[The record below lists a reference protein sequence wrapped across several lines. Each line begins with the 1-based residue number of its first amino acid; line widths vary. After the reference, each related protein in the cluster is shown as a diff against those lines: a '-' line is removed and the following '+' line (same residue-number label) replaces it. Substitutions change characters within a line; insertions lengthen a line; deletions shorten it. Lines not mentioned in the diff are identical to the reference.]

1 MSLSSPFIRRPV
13 ATTLLTIAVAFAGI
27 LGFNQLSVAPLP
39 QVDYPTISISASLPG
54 ASPETMAA
62 TVATPLE
69 RALGRIA
76 GVTEMTSSSSLGQTN
91 IALQFDLSRDIN
103 GAANDVQAA
112 INAAQSLMPSGMP
125 RNPTYRKVNPADSPI
140 MVLTMTSDT
149 MTRPQLYDVAASILS
164 QKISQLDGVGNV
176 NIGGSSLPAVRI
188 ELNPLLMSDYG
199 IGYED
204 VRSII
209 VTNNVNRPKG
219 LIEFGEHSWQIQA
232 NDQAMRAADY
242 KPLIVCYRNGAP
254 VVLSEIAEITDGSE
268 DIRNTGMA
276 SGKPA
281 VLLTV
286 FRQPGANIIATVD
299 NIQAILPLLRASIP
313 ASINLEVAMD
323 RTPTIRA
330 SLHEVEKSLIVS
342 IILVVMV
349 VFLFLGNLRATLIPS
364 IAVPVSLIGTFSIM
378 YLLGYSLNNISL
390 MALTV
395 ATGFVV
401 DDAIVVLEAISRRIE
416 EGVKPFQAA
425 LDGAAEVGFTVV
437 SITVSLVAVFIPL
450 LLMGGIIGR
459 LFREFAVTLSVA
471 ITVSLLIS
479 LTTTPMLCAL
489 LLKPAQEHQPNRFTV
504 FVTNIFNGI
513 TRLYETSLRFALQH
527 RLATMAVLL
536 LTICLNVYLYIIVP
550 KGFFPQQD
558 NGRIVANIMMDQAS
572 SFHSLEEKMTIFSNV
587 LREDEAVENV
597 VGFGGGS
604 GGRGGSMMFVT
615 LKPLKERKISVDEV
629 VARLRKRLNQV
640 AGASLFLMPVQ
651 DVRIGGRGSNA
662 QFQFTLMADRMED
675 LREWE
680 SKIRIAMTN
689 LPELADVNGDTQDKG
704 IETYLTVD
712 RDAVARLGLT
722 MKAVDSALG
731 DAFGQSQV
739 STIYN
744 PLNQYHVVLGVSER
758 YTQSSESLKNIYVS
772 APNPQN
778 PKANI
783 QVPLAAIAK
792 YKTSNTPLSV
802 NHQGQY
808 AASTISFNLLPG
820 EPLSDATDAIE
831 EMMANLKVPNTVHG
845 SFQGT
850 AKVFQDSLASQPWLI
865 AAALFT
871 VYIVLGILYESTI
884 HPITILST
892 LPSAGIGAIVA
903 LMLCNTE
910 LSIIAMIGIILLIGI
925 VKKNAIMMIDYA
937 ISARRQDGLSA
948 EEAIFKASILR
959 FRPIMMTTM
968 AAILGAVPLAIGAG
982 DGAELRRPLGLA
994 IIGGL
999 IFSQVLTLYTTPV
1012 VYLYME
1018 RFFKKSSV

>member
-1 MSLSSPFIRRPV
+1 
-13 ATTLLTIAVAFAGI
+13 
-27 LGFNQLSVAPLP
+27 
-39 QVDYPTISISASLPG
+39 
-54 ASPETMAA
+54 
-62 TVATPLE
+62 VATPLE

-76 GVTEMTSSSSLGQTN
+76 GVTEMTSSSSLGQTS
-91 IALQFDLSRDIN
+91 ITLQFDLSRDIN

-188 ELNPLLMSDYG
+188 ELNPTLMSDYG

-204 VRSII
+204 VRTII
-209 VTNNVNRPKG
+209 ITNNVNRPKG
-219 LIEFGEHSWQIQA
+219 LLEFGERSWQIEA
-232 NDQAMRAADY
+232 NDQAMKALDY
-242 KPLIVCYRNGAP
+242 RPLIVCYRNGAP
-254 VVLSEIAEITDGSE
+254 VRLFDIAEVTDASE

-276 SGKPA
+276 SGKAA
-281 VLLTV
+281 VLLTI
-286 FRQPGANIIATVD
+286 FRQPGANIIETVD
-299 NIQAILPLLRASIP
+299 SVHAILPLLRSSIP
-313 ASINLEVAMD
+313 AAINLEVAMD
-323 RTPTIRA
+323 RTPTIRGA
-330 SLHEVEKSLIVS
+330 LHEVEKSLIIS

-364 IAVPVSLIGTFSIM
+364 IAVPISLIGTFSIM
-378 YLLGYSLNNISL
+378 YLLGYTLNNISL

-437 SITVSLVAVFIPL
+437 SITISLVAVFIPL

-459 LFREFAVTLSVA
+459 LFREFAVTLSVS
-471 ITVSLLIS
+471 IGVSLLIS

-489 LLKPAQEHQPNRFTV
+489 LLKPASEHRPSRFTL
-504 FVTNIFNGI
+504 FVTGLFDRVTN
-513 TRLYETSLRFALQH
+513 LYESSLRFALRH
-527 RLATMAVLL
+527 RLATMIVLF
-536 LTICLNVYLYIIVP
+536 LTICLNVYLYILVP

-572 SFHSLEEKMTIFSNV
+572 SFHSLEEKMTTFSNV
-587 LREDEAVENV
+587 LREDEAIENV

-615 LKPLKERKISVDEV
+615 LKPLKQRKISVDEV
-629 VARLRKRLNQV
+629 VNRLRKRLNQV
-640 AGASLFLMPVQ
+640 AGASLFLVPVQ

-680 SKIRIAMTN
+680 AKIRIAMTN

-722 MKAVDSALG
+722 MKQVDAALG
-731 DAFGQSQV
+731 DAFGQAQV

-744 PLNQYHVVLGVSER
+744 PLNQYHVVLAVSER
-758 YTQSSESLKNIYVS
+758 YTQSSESLKTIYIS
-772 APNPQN
+772 ATNPQN
-778 PKANI
+778 PSANVQI
-783 QVPLAAIAK
+783 PLSAVAH
-792 YKTSNTPLSV
+792 YKTTNTPLSV

-831 EMMANLKVPNTVHG
+831 EMMTNLKVPNTVHG

-892 LPSAGIGAIVA
+892 LPSAGIGAILA

-937 ISARRQDGLSA
+937 ISARRQEGLSA

-982 DGAELRRPLGLA
+982 DGAEIRRPLGLA

-999 IFSQVLTLYTTPV
+999 IFSQMLTLYTTPV

>member
-13 ATTLLTIAVAFAGI
+13 ATTLLTVAIAFAGM
-27 LGFNQLSVAPLP
+27 LGFSQLSIAPLP
-39 QVDYPTISISASLPG
+39 QVDYPTISVSANLPG

-91 IALQFDLSRDIN
+91 ISLQFDLSRDIN

-112 INAAQSLMPSGMP
+112 INAAQSIMPTGMP

-140 MVLTMTSDT
+140 MVITMTSET
-149 MTRPQLYDVAASILS
+149 MSRTQMYDVAATVLS

-176 NIGGSSLPAVRI
+176 SIGGSSLPAVRV
-188 ELNPLLMSDYG
+188 ELNPTLMSHYG

-204 VRSII
+204 VRAVIA
-209 VTNNVNRPKG
+209 TNNVNRPKG
-219 LIEFGEHSWQIQA
+219 LLEYGEHSWQIEA
-232 NDQAMRAADY
+232 NDQAKKAVDY
-242 KPLIVCYRNGAP
+242 KPIVVCYRNGAP
-254 VVLSEIAEITDGSE
+254 VHLSDIAEITDSSE

-281 VLLTV
+281 VLLTI
-286 FRQPGANIIATVD
+286 FRQPGANIIETVD
-299 NIQAILPLLRASIP
+299 SIHALMPLLRASIP
-313 ASINLEVAMD
+313 ASIKLEVALD

-330 SLHEVEKSLIVS
+330 SLREVEKSLFIS
-342 IILVVMV
+342 IILVVFV
-349 VFLFLGNLRATLIPS
+349 VFVFLGNLRATLIPS
-364 IAVPVSLIGTFSIM
+364 IAVPISLVGTFSIM

-416 EGVKPFQAA
+416 EGMKPFQAA
-425 LDGAAEVGFTVV
+425 LEGAAEVGFTVL
-437 SITVSLVAVFIPL
+437 SITVSLIAVFIPL

-471 ITVSLLIS
+471 IAVSLVIS

-489 LLKPAQEHQPNRFTV
+489 LLKPASEHQPSRFTLW
-504 FVTNIFNGI
+504 VTGLFDRV
-513 TRLYETSLRFALQH
+513 TKLYERTLRYALQH
-527 RLATMAVLL
+527 RLATFIVLF
-536 LTICLNVYLYIIVP
+536 LTICLNVYLYIAVP

-558 NGRIVANIMMDQAS
+558 NGRIVGNIIMDQAS
-572 SFHSLEEKMTIFSNV
+572 SFKSMEEKLGIFSNLV
-587 LREDEAVENV
+587 REDEAVENV

-604 GGRGGSMMFVT
+604 GGRAGSMMFIT
-615 LKPLKERKISVDEV
+615 LKPLRERKISVDEV

-662 QFQFTLMADRMED
+662 QFQFTLMADRIED

-680 SKIRIAMTN
+680 AKIRLAMTN

-704 IETYLTVD
+704 IKTFLNVD
-712 RDAVARLGLT
+712 REAIARLGIS
-722 MKAVDSALG
+722 MKNVDSVLG

-744 PLNQYHVVLGVSER
+744 PLNQYHVVLTVSEP
-758 YTQSSESLKNIYVS
+758 YTQSSESLKHIYVS
-772 APNPQN
+772 APNPNN
-778 PKANI
+778 PKANVQI
-783 QVPLAAIAK
+783 PLSAIAA
-792 YKTSNTPLSV
+792 YKTTNMPLSV

-831 EMMANLKVPNTVHG
+831 EMMSNLKVPNTVHG

-865 AAALFT
+865 AGALFT
-871 VYIVLGILYESTI
+871 VYLVLGMLYESTI

-892 LPSAGIGAIVA
+892 LPSAGIGAILA

-937 ISARRQDGLSA
+937 ISARRHQGLSA
-948 EEAIFKASILR
+948 EDAIFKASILR

-982 DGAELRRPLGLA
+982 DGAEIRRPLGIA

>member
-76 GVTEMTSSSSLGQTN
+76 GVSEMTSSSSLGQTN
-91 IALQFDLSRDIN
+91 ISLQFDLSRDIN

-188 ELNPLLMSDYG
+188 ELNPSRMSDYG

-232 NDQAMRAADY
+232 NDQAVRAVDY

-254 VVLSEIAEITDGSE
+254 VILSEIAEITDGSE

-281 VLLTV
+281 VLLTI
-286 FRQPGANIIATVD
+286 FRQPGANIIETVD
-299 NIQAILPLLRASIP
+299 SIHAILPLLRASIP
-313 ASINLEVAMD
+313 ANINLEVALD

-364 IAVPVSLIGTFSIM
+364 IAVPISLIGTFSIM

-489 LLKPAQEHQPNRFTV
+489 LLKPAQEHQSNRFTV

-513 TRLYETSLRFALQH
+513 TRLYESSLRFALQH
-527 RLATMAVLL
+527 RLATMVVLL
-536 LTICLNVYLYIIVP
+536 LTICLNVYLYILVP

-558 NGRIVANIMMDQAS
+558 NGRIVANIMMDQSS
-572 SFHSLEEKMTIFSNV
+572 SFHSLEEKMTVFSNV

-615 LKPLKERKISVDEV
+615 LKPLKERKISIDEV

-704 IETYLTVD
+704 IETYLTID

-722 MKAVDSALG
+722 MKAVDASLG
-731 DAFGQSQV
+731 DAFGQAQV

-937 ISARRQDGLSA
+937 IHARRQDGLSA

>member
-299 NIQAILPLLRASIP
+299 NIQSILPLLRASIP

-489 LLKPAQEHQPNRFTV
+489 LLKPAHEHQPNRFTV

-615 LKPLKERKISVDEV
+615 LKPLEERKISVDEV

-744 PLNQYHVVLGVSER
+744 PLNQYHVVLGVRER
-758 YTQSSESLKNIYVS
+758 YTQSSESLKNIYIS